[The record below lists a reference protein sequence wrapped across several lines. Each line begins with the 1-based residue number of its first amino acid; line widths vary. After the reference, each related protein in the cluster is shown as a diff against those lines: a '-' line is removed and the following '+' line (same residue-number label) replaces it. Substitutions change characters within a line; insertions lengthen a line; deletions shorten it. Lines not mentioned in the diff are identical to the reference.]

1 MWEPR
6 EYRNWIRDKDLVSF
20 TVEVRETDL
29 HIRAR
34 RNLRRKALKSVVRH
48 RSSLESYIERHP
60 DFLGA
65 LSPIPIGSD
74 APHIVQQMAEAAER
88 VGVGPMAAVA
98 GAIAE
103 CVGADLLAFSRE
115 IIVENGGDIFLK
127 TARKRVVGIYA
138 GGSPFT
144 GKVALEVEPD
154 ETPLGICTSSGT
166 VGPSL
171 SLGRADAVVVLSP
184 SASLADAAAT
194 AVGNLV
200 KDAEDIPKA
209 IELAQSIEGLKGVVI
224 IKGDKLGLWGEVRL
238 MPLDV
243 RGEGS

>member
-6 EYRNWIRDKDLVSF
+6 DYRNWIRDKDLVSF
-20 TVEVRETDL
+20 TVEVKETDL

-60 DFLGA
+60 KFVGA
-65 LSPIPIGSD
+65 LSPISVGSD
-74 APHIVQQMAEAAER
+74 APHIVQSMARAAER

-103 CVGADLLAFSRE
+103 CVGDDLLAFSPE
-115 IIVENGGDIFLK
+115 VIVENGGDIFLK
-127 TARKRVVGIYA
+127 TLKKRVVGVYA
-138 GGSPFT
+138 GQSPFT

-171 SLGRADAVVVLSP
+171 SLGRADAVIVLSP

-200 KDAEDIPKA
+200 GNAEDIPKA
-209 IELAQSIEGLKGVVI
+209 IEFAQSIEGLKGVVI

-238 MPLDV
+238 TPF
-243 RGEGS
+243 